1 MINKEMRA
9 QLIQMIIDFITV
21 VFVSIIFI
29 LIFFLVQPFDRGF
42 YCNDDSLRYPYKK
55 EETIPSWLLY
65 MYGSCCAFF
74 MIFLTE
80 LLTTCIDKSENL
92 SLKPKT
98 AILTAIWIYAMG
110 AMSTILITDVGKRT
124 IGRLRPHFFDICK
137 PKWEEIECFEKKY
150 DKNGFE
156 MVIPK

>member
-1 MINKEMRA
+1 
-9 QLIQMIIDFITV
+9 
-21 VFVSIIFI
+21 
-29 LIFFLVQPFDRGF
+29 
-42 YCNDDSLRYPYKK
+42 
-55 EETIPSWLLY
+55 
-65 MYGSCCAFF
+65 

-98 AILTAIWIYAMG
+98 AILTAILIYAMG